1 MFGNQGSVRLVDL
14 MQARAVRFVVMSLSW
29 GAGIF
34 AMLSLRHLHFA
45 QGHTFC
51 GPWGCGGRTED
62 LVAAHAAWC
71 VALIS
76 PVVILVPKR
85 TPARSWHTRFGVVV
99 LCLATVG
106 VASVVLH
113 TWLVWLPAATEYQR
127 GFIWHRVGFAV
138 LNMVDVPLIQMM
150 LAGSL
155 VLLMKLRVRL
165 KEPSVTPVVLDM

>member
-85 TPARSWHTRFGVVV
+85 SRARSWHTRFGAVVF
-99 LCLATVG
+99 CLATAG
-106 VASVVLH
+106 VVAVMLH

-127 GFIWHRVGFAV
+127 GFVWHRVGFTV
-138 LNMVDVPLIQMM
+138 LNMVDIPIIQLM

-155 VLLMKLRVRL
+155 VLLMNLRVRVN
-165 KEPSVTPVVLDM
+165 ESSVTPVVLDM